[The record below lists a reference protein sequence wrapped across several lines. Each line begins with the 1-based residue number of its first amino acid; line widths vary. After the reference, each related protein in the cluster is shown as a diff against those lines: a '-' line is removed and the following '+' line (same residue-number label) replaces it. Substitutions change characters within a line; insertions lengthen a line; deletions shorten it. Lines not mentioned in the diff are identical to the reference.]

1 MGVRMSAA
9 LSVPPELP
17 SSSKLATFS
26 TSTSSRTARLDV
38 AGGKGKAA
46 SPADPNLYSP
56 INGVVGHT
64 FIRLC
69 LWVDLLSSWKKR
81 NSVPPAGQFLN
92 FAASEIEADV
102 VPHAAAS

>member
-1 MGVRMSAA
+1 MSAA
-9 LSVPPELP
+9 LSVAPELP

-26 TSTSSRTARLDV
+26 TSTSSRTARLEV
-38 AGGKGKAA
+38 ADREGKAA
-46 SPADPNLYSP
+46 SPADHNLHSP

-69 LWVDLLSSWKKR
+69 LWLDLLSSWKQR
-81 NSVPPAGQFLN
+81 TNAPPAGGFLN

>member
-1 MGVRMSAA
+1 MGVRMSAS

-38 AGGKGKAA
+38 AGGEVKAA
-46 SPADPNLYSP
+46 SPADQNLHSP

-81 NSVPPAGQFLN
+81 NYAPPAGEVLS
-92 FAASEIEADV
+92 FATSEMESDV
-102 VPHAAAS
+102 VSHAAAS